1 MAAGAAARAAGVVRG
16 VAVLAAAVQLRPRS
30 LAGVHVRD
38 VQRPVASLGNL
49 NIKCRGIMALCLQIL
64 YGGFDGFIILDTW
77 RDTQISEEN
86 C

>member
-1 MAAGAAARAAGVVRG
+1 MSAAAARAAGVVRG

-30 LAGVHVRD
+30 LAAVHVRD

-49 NIKCRGIMALCLQIL
+49 NIKCRVEALCLQIS
-64 YGGFDGFIILDTW
+64 YGGFDGFIILDTS

>member
-38 VQRPVASLGNL
+38 VQRPVATLGNL
-49 NIKCRGIMALCLQIL
+49 NIKCRGIMPSN
-64 YGGFDGFIILDTW
+64 IIW
-77 RDTQISEEN
+77 RI
-86 C
+86 